1 MNVRAIAAKTLAPVL
16 RQSASLSSTF
26 ETNRTKIAE
35 NERSLFQEL
44 CFGTLRNYYL
54 LDSQLSQLLGKPLRN
69 KDADVKALLLIGLHQ
84 LLNMRVPDHAVISET
99 VNAST
104 KLKKT
109 WAKALVN
116 GVLRQATRTHEPEEQ
131 VEQQQENLEAIYN
144 HPAWLIG
151 KLKKSWPDHW
161 QQILEA
167 NNQQPPIHIRINLR
181 ETTRESYLEALSSR
195 DVSYSESKYSHTCI
209 RIDSKQ
215 DIKSLPGYDQ
225 GFFSVQNEA
234 AQLSAPLLQLQP
246 QNRVLDACCAPGGKS
261 THILEHCSEISEL
274 VSIDL
279 EEARL
284 SRVKENIS
292 RLQLGDLNHQLICAN
307 ALDLDSW
314 WDKVPFDRVLLDAP
328 CSATGVIRRHPDIKL
343 LRRPDDLD
351 KLAELQFSLIE
362 AMWGVLKPGGILLYA
377 TCSILPQENE
387 KLIERF
393 LTQTTNAK
401 ELAFDD
407 NQAWGI
413 KRPYGRQLFPKNQ
426 GYDGFYYARIQKDE

>member
-16 RQSASLSSTF
+16 RQTASLSSTF
-26 ETNRTKIAE
+26 EANRAKIDE

-44 CFGTLRNYYL
+44 CFGTLRHYFH
-54 LDSQLSQLLGKPLRN
+54 LDSQLSRLLGKPLRN

-99 VNAST
+99 VNASA
-104 KLKKT
+104 KLKKP
-109 WAKALVN
+109 WAKGLIN
-116 GVLRQATRTHEPEEQ
+116 GVLRQTTRVQESEQ
-131 VEQQQENLEAIYN
+131 EQENLEAVYN

-151 KLKKSWPDHW
+151 KLRKSWPDHW
-161 QQILEA
+161 QHILEA

-181 ETTRESYLEALSSR
+181 ETTRDAYIDALSSNGIN
-195 DVSYSESKYSHTCI
+195 YSESEHSHTCI

-215 DIKSLPGYDQ
+215 DIKLLPGYDQ
-225 GFFSVQNEA
+225 GLFSVQNEA

-246 QNRVLDACCAPGGKS
+246 QQRVLDACCAPGGKS
-261 THILEHCSEISEL
+261 THILEHCPAISEL

-279 EEARL
+279 EESRL
-284 SRVKENIS
+284 SRVKENIN
-292 RLQLGDLNHQLICAN
+292 RLQLADLNHQLICAD
-307 ALDLDSW
+307 ALDLEAW
-314 WDKVPFDRVLLDAP
+314 WDKTPFDRVLLDAP

-377 TCSILPQENE
+377 TCSVLPQENE
-387 KLIERF
+387 RLIERF
-393 LTQTTNAK
+393 LKQTANAK
-401 ELAFDD
+401 ELAFD
-407 NQAWGI
+407 NNELWGL
-413 KRPYGRQLFPKNQ
+413 KRPYGRQMFPENQ
-426 GYDGFYYARIQKDE
+426 GYDGFYYARIQKDV